1 MGWGFPREAFV
12 AVALRT
18 PPHASG
24 DAGHDAELPPPEMLS
39 YDDAVKRTDWRGC
52 WGVRRTR
59 VGPPARP
66 DSAAPARMHK
76 NTAEGGCWGVVA
88 CSDCGTI
95 QRLPV
100 LDSASEA
107 RCRRCGM
114 VLQHS
119 SRRSVTAGLACAT
132 AALVLL
138 IVGNLM
144 PSLRSHLLAATTE
157 SRVIDGSLAYWHA
170 DRPLMAAFV
179 AAFVVAIPLS
189 RSAMLVGV
197 LGSLRLGWRGS
208 WQAPVLRWA
217 EALRLWSMAPVYVAA
232 GLVTY
237 GRVAAQLNIEILPA
251 GWAFVA
257 GALLLLVAEAAYDTG
272 QVWQD
277 IMPDPAAPPPGPAFG
292 CASCGFVVPAAAEG
306 GRCPRCRHRLRRRK
320 PHLMRLVGA
329 LTLAG
334 FVLYPAALFLPMTQ
348 TMQPGGVVERN
359 IIDGVTELFSRGFWY
374 FGIVIFIASIAVPV
388 SKLVVLAWLMLR
400 MKYPR
405 MRGLVLR
412 TRLHRIIDEINR
424 WSFVDPFI
432 VAMTAPLM
440 VYPGIANVHAGPGT
454 LPFALVVVL
463 TMLASSYFDTRL
475 MWDAAEGADE

>member
-1 MGWGFPREAFV
+1 
-12 AVALRT
+12 
-18 PPHASG
+18 
-24 DAGHDAELPPPEMLS
+24 MLQ
-39 YDDAVKRTDWRGC
+39 
-52 WGVRRTR
+52 
-59 VGPPARP
+59 ARIT
-66 DSAAPARMHK
+66 
-76 NTAEGGCWGVVA
+76 NGAEGDRRGVVA
-88 CSDCGTI
+88 CSGCGTI

-100 LDSASEA
+100 LDPASEA
-107 RCRRCGM
+107 RCRRCGT

-119 SRRSVTAGLACAT
+119 LRRSATAGLACAT

-170 DRPLMAAFV
+170 GRPLMAAFV
-179 AAFVVAIPLS
+179 AAFVMAIPLG

-197 LGSLRLGWRGS
+197 LGSLVLGWRRP

-217 EALRLWSMAPVYVAA
+217 EALRLWSMAPVYVVA

-237 GRVAAQLNIEILPA
+237 GRVAAQLNIEIMPA

-257 GALLLLVAEAAYDTG
+257 GAFLLLVAEAAYDTG
-272 QVWQD
+272 RVWQD
-277 IMPDPAAPPPGPAFG
+277 IMPDPAAPPAGPAFG
-292 CASCGFVVPAAAEG
+292 CASCELVVPAAAEG
-306 GRCPRCRHRLRRRK
+306 GRCPRCRHRLRRRE
-320 PHLMRLVGA
+320 PYPMRLVA
-329 LTLAG
+329 AMTLAG

-359 IIDGVTELFSRGFWY
+359 IIDGVTQLFSRGFWY

-400 MKYPR
+400 VKYPR

-440 VYPGIANVHAGPGT
+440 VYPGIANVHAGPGA

-463 TMLASSYFDTRL
+463 TMLASGYFDTRL